1 MKVKIEMKIT
11 VLEGEEAG
19 RVFKEKPFIG
29 FTDSEVTEIG
39 IIEHLK
45 VDWGY
50 FHQISPRGIS
60 YRANKCQEKKE

>member
-1 MKVKIEMKIT
+1 MKVKVEMKIT

-19 RVFKEKPFIG
+19 RIFKEKPFIG

-39 IIEHLK
+39 TIERLK

-50 FHQISPRGIS
+50 IHQFSPRRIS
-60 YRANKCQEKKE
+60 YQEKKND